1 MFPLHDINRAH
12 RRPYVLYLLV
22 ALNLLGFFYTYFL
35 TDPAYVIQTYGFVP
49 ARFGADVWGEW
60 PTLFSSMFLHG
71 SLLHILGNLWFLWV
85 FGDNI
90 EDRLGHGR
98 FLLFYLL
105 GGVAAALI
113 QGLVSGFSS
122 DTPMIGASGAISA
135 LLGAYIVLY
144 PRALILSLI
153 GWIPVP
159 IPAVLYLGYWLLI
172 QFVGDFMGEEGIA
185 FWAHIG
191 GFLAGVVLIRWFE
204 GGSKTQLSNRQ
215 GRPDK

>member
-12 RRPYVLYLLV
+12 RRPYMLYLLV
-22 ALNLLGFFYTYFL
+22 LLNLAGFFYTFAL
-35 TDPAYVIQTYGFVP
+35 TDPAAVIGAYGFVP
-49 ARFGADVWGEW
+49 ARFAADLLGEW
-60 PTLFSSMFLHG
+60 ITLFSSMFLHG
-71 SLLHILGNLWFLWV
+71 SLLHILSNMWFLWV

-113 QGLVSGFSS
+113 QGLVGGFSS
-122 DTPMIGASGAISA
+122 NVPMIGASGAVSA

-144 PRALILSLI
+144 PRALILSLV

-159 IPAVLYLGYWLLI
+159 VPAFIYLGYWLLI

-191 GFLAGVVLIRWFE
+191 GFVAGVVLIRWLE
-204 GGSKTQLSNRQ
+204 RGAPKPGRQ
-215 GRPDK
+215 RR

>member
-1 MFPLHDINRAH
+1 
-12 RRPYVLYLLV
+12 
-22 ALNLLGFFYTYFL
+22 
-35 TDPAYVIQTYGFVP
+35 
-49 ARFGADVWGEW
+49 
-60 PTLFSSMFLHG
+60 MFLHG
-71 SLLHILGNLWFLWV
+71 SLLHILSNMWFLWV

-113 QGLVSGFSS
+113 QGLVGGFSS
-122 DTPMIGASGAISA
+122 NVPMIGASGAVSA

-144 PRALILSLI
+144 PRALILSLV

-159 IPAVLYLGYWLLI
+159 VPAFIYLGYWLLI

-191 GFLAGVVLIRWFE
+191 GFVAGVVLIRWLE
-204 GGSKTQLSNRQ
+204 RGAPKPGRQ
-215 GRPDK
+215 RR

>member
-12 RRPYVLYLLV
+12 RRPYVVYLLIV
-22 ALNLLGFFYTYFL
+22 LNLLGFVYAFFL
-35 TDPAYVIQTYGFVP
+35 TDPAAVIQAYGFVP
-49 ARFGADVWGEW
+49 ARFVADPLSEW
-60 PTLFSSMFLHG
+60 FTLFSSMFLHG
-71 SLLHILGNLWFLWV
+71 SILHILGNLWFLWV

-90 EDRLGHGR
+90 EDRLGHWR
-98 FLLFYLL
+98 FLQFYLL
-105 GGVAAALI
+105 GGVLAAFM
-113 QGLVSGFSS
+113 QGLMGGFSS
-122 DTPMIGASGAISA
+122 EIPMIGASGAISA

-144 PRALILSLI
+144 PRALILSLV

-191 GFLAGVVLIRWFE
+191 GFVAGVVLIRWFE
-204 GGSKTQLSNRQ
+204 GTAKPRSLR
-215 GRPDK
+215 R

>member
-12 RRPYVLYLLV
+12 RRPYMVYLLIV
-22 ALNLLGFFYTYFL
+22 LNLLGFVYAFFL
-35 TDPAYVIQTYGFVP
+35 TDPAAVIHTYGFVP
-49 ARFGADVWGEW
+49 ARFVADPLSEW
-60 PTLFSSMFLHG
+60 VTLFSSMFLHG
-71 SLLHILGNLWFLWV
+71 SILHILGNLWFLWV

-98 FLLFYLL
+98 FLQFYLL
-105 GGVAAALI
+105 GGVLAAFA
-113 QGLVSGFSS
+113 QGLMGGFSS
-122 DTPMIGASGAISA
+122 EIPMIGASGAISA

-144 PRALILSLI
+144 PRALILSLV
-153 GWIPVP
+153 GWVPVP

-191 GFLAGVVLIRWFE
+191 GFVAGAVLIRWFQR
-204 GGSKTQLSNRQ
+204 T
-215 GRPDK
+215 P

>member
-12 RRPYVLYLLV
+12 RRPYMLYLLV
-22 ALNLLGFFYTYFL
+22 LLNLAGFFYTFTL
-35 TDPAYVIQTYGFVP
+35 TDPAAVIGAHGFVP
-49 ARFGADVWGEW
+49 ARFAADLLGEW
-60 PTLFSSMFLHG
+60 ITLFSSMFLHG
-71 SLLHILGNLWFLWV
+71 SLLHILSNMWFLWV

-113 QGLVSGFSS
+113 QGLVGGFSS
-122 DTPMIGASGAISA
+122 NVPMIGASGAVSA

-144 PRALILSLI
+144 PRALILSLV

-159 IPAVLYLGYWLLI
+159 VPAFIYLGYWLLI

-191 GFLAGVVLIRWFE
+191 GFVAGVVLIRWLE
-204 GGSKTQLSNRQ
+204 RGAPKPGRQ
-215 GRPDK
+215 RR

>member
-12 RRPYVLYLLV
+12 RRPYVVYLV
-22 ALNLLGFFYTYFL
+22 VVLNLLGFVYTYGF
-35 TDPAYVIQTYGFVP
+35 TDPAAVIGAYGFVP
-49 ARFGADVWGEW
+49 GRFTADLGGEW
-60 PTLFSSMFLHG
+60 ITLFSSMFLHG

-105 GGVAAALI
+105 GGVAAALT
-113 QGLVSGFSS
+113 QGLAGGFSS
-122 DTPMIGASGAISA
+122 EIPMIGASGAISV

-144 PRALILSLI
+144 PHALILSLV
-153 GWIPVP
+153 GWLPVP
-159 IPAVLYLGYWLLI
+159 VPAIIYLGYWLLI
-172 QFVGDFMGEEGIA
+172 QFAGDFMGEEGIA

-191 GFLAGVVLIRWFE
+191 GFVVGALLIRWFDP
-204 GGSKTQLSNRQ
+204 LPR
-215 GRPDK
+215 R

>member
-12 RRPYVLYLLV
+12 RRPYVVYLLV
-22 ALNLLGFFYTYFL
+22 VLNLVGFVYTFGL
-35 TDPAYVIQTYGFVP
+35 TDPAAVIGAYGFVP
-49 ARFGADVWGEW
+49 ARFMADPFGEW
-60 PTLFSSMFLHG
+60 ITLFSSMFLHG
-71 SLLHILGNLWFLWV
+71 SLLHILGNMWFLWV

-122 DTPMIGASGAISA
+122 DIPMIGASGAISA

-144 PRALILSLI
+144 PRA
-153 GWIPVP
+153 
-159 IPAVLYLGYWLLI
+159 
-172 QFVGDFMGEEGIA
+172 
-185 FWAHIG
+185 
-191 GFLAGVVLIRWFE
+191 
-204 GGSKTQLSNRQ
+204 
-215 GRPDK
+215 

>member
-22 ALNLLGFFYTYFL
+22 ILNLWGFFYTYFL
-35 TDPAYVIQTYGFVP
+35 TDPAYVIQAYGFVP
-49 ARFGADVWGEW
+49 ARFLADPLGEW
-60 PTLFSSMFLHG
+60 PTLFTSMFLHG
-71 SLLHILGNLWFLWV
+71 GLLHLLGNLWFLWV
-85 FGDNI
+85 FGDNV

-105 GGVAAALI
+105 GGVAAAFA
-113 QGLVSGFSS
+113 QGLISGLA
-122 DTPMIGASGAISA
+122 DVPMIGASGAISA
-135 LLGAYIVLY
+135 LLGAYVVLY

-159 IPAVLYLGYWLLI
+159 VPAVIYLGYWLLL
-172 QFVGDFMGEEGIA
+172 QFLGDFMGQEGIA

-191 GFLAGVVLIRWFE
+191 GFVVGALLIRTFDP
-204 GGSKTQLSNRQ
+204 LRHH
-215 GRPDK
+215 

>member
-1 MFPLHDINRAH
+1 MFPLHDINRSH

-22 ALNLLGFFYTYFL
+22 VLNLLGFFYTYGL
-35 TDPAYVIQTYGFVP
+35 TDPAAVIQTYGFVP
-49 ARFGADVWGEW
+49 ARFMSDPVGEW
-60 PTLFSSMFLHG
+60 ITVFSSMFLHG
-71 SLLHILGNLWFLWV
+71 SIMHILGNLWFLWV

-113 QGLVSGFSS
+113 QGLVSGFAS
-122 DTPMIGASGAISA
+122 DVPMIGASGAISA

-153 GWIPVP
+153 GWFPVP
-159 IPAVLYLGYWLLI
+159 VPAILYLGYWLLI
-172 QFVGDFMGEEGIA
+172 QFVGNFMGEEGIA

-191 GFLAGVVLIRWFE
+191 GFVAGVVLIRWFE
-204 GGSKTQLSNRQ
+204 RRAKKGYKH
-215 GRPDK
+215 

>member
-12 RRPYVLYLLV
+12 RRPYVVYLLV
-22 ALNLLGFFYTYFL
+22 VLNLLGFVYTYGL
-35 TDPAYVIQTYGFVP
+35 TDPAAVIGAYGFVP
-49 ARFGADVWGEW
+49 ARFAADLWGEW
-60 PTLFSSMFLHG
+60 ITLFSSMFLHG

-122 DTPMIGASGAISA
+122 EIPMIGASGAISA

-144 PRALILSLI
+144 PRALILSLV

-159 IPAVLYLGYWLLI
+159 IPAVIYLGYWLLI
-172 QFVGDFMGEEGIA
+172 QFAGDFMGEEGIA

-191 GFLAGVVLIRWFE
+191 GFVAGAVLIRWF
-204 GGSKTQLSNRQ
+204 NPAPRR
-215 GRPDK
+215 RPPWR